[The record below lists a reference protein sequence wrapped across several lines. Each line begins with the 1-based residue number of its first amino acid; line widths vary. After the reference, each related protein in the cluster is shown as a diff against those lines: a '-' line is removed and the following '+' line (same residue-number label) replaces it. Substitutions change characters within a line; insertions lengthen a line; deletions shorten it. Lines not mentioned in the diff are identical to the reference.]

1 VTPPVAVAL
10 VLDTLTRGGAERILI
25 AIANNLPR
33 QRFRIHVITT
43 RSPGEDARELA
54 DDVVV
59 HSLDRASRWDLGA
72 LTRFAAIVRR
82 NGIRLIHTHSHSSA
96 YFCRVARALHRQRW
110 VHVVHDHHG
119 PVESSWTMRLA
130 DRALLRGVD
139 HYFAVSERLARYA
152 AESIGVPASRCE
164 RLPNGIALAPPAPVG
179 SGHDFTIVQ
188 VARLFP
194 EKQQLL
200 AVEIA
205 ARLRDRGTRFQ
216 WLLIGSTESAYAE
229 ACRAE
234 IARSGLQKQM
244 RLLGER
250 SDIGTLLAGADVGVL
265 TSRYEALPIA
275 LLEYMAAGLPALVT
289 DAGDCAATVQGAGG
303 GKAISGGD
311 VAEFVTRL
319 EALANDPDLRRT
331 WGAANREYIRR
342 HHSLEAMV
350 GRIEVA
356 YDALLGLVPE
366 RRVEP
371 QILRPSG
378 P

>member
-1 VTPPVAVAL
+1 VTPPVPIAL
-10 VLDTLTRGGAERILI
+10 VIDTLTRGGAERVLI

-33 QRFRIHVITT
+33 PRFRIHVITT

-54 DDVVV
+54 EDVVV
-59 HSLDRASRWDLGA
+59 HSLDRASRWDVGA
-72 LTRFAAIVRR
+72 LARFAAVVRR

-96 YFCRVARALHRQRW
+96 YFCRLARALHRQRW
-110 VHVVHDHHG
+110 IHVVHDHHG
-119 PVESSWTMRLA
+119 PVESSWAMRLA

-152 AESIGVPASRCE
+152 AGSIGVPASRCE
-164 RLPNGIALAPPAPVG
+164 RLPNGIALPPPVPVG
-179 SGHDFTIVQ
+179 PGHGFTIVQ

-216 WLLIGSTESAYAE
+216 WLLVGSTESAYAE
-229 ACRAE
+229 ACRAA
-234 IARSGLQKQM
+234 IARSGLQEQVRM
-244 RLLGER
+244 LGER
-250 SDIGTLLAGADVGVL
+250 SDVGALLAEADVGVL
-265 TSRYEALPIA
+265 TSRYEALPVA

-289 DAGDCAATVQGAGG
+289 DVGDCAATVRGAGG
-303 GKAISGGD
+303 GEAISGGD
-311 VAEFVTRL
+311 VAGFVARL
-319 EALANDPDLRRT
+319 EALASEPDRRRA

-350 GRIEVA
+350 GRVEVA
-356 YDALLGLVPE
+356 YDTLLGLAPTVD
-366 RRVEP
+366 P
-371 QILRPSG
+371 QLLRP
-378 P
+378 